1 MSHAK
6 ERKEKNC
13 LNCNAI
19 VAGRYCQ
26 VCGQENIETGETFG
40 HLAKHFVS
48 DIFHFDG
55 LFFSTA
61 SHLLFKPGFL
71 TYEYVRGRRASYLNP
86 IKMYVFVSAIFF
98 LFFLTVYHSVLTI
111 SATNNDKEKTA
122 AAVLRELEDNKKEI
136 ENSLKE
142 DGTPTW
148 VKSRVKNSLQ
158 QLDTDIALLQ
168 KDSTKKF
175 QVLADLKSTSMSST
189 NNYTSRKEYDSIQ
202 RTLPDS
208 LQDNWIKQKFQL
220 KNIDIGNKFR
230 NNGNEEVNTLI
241 ESFFHH
247 FPQTLFISLPLFA
260 LILQLLYIRRK
271 QFYYANH
278 IIYTV
283 HLYCAL
289 FVFLFIILII
299 SNISKIAYLG
309 WLIWLNVVVFL
320 YLLWYSFKALRVYY
334 GQGTGKTFLK
344 WISLNTLAFF
354 VFLGL
359 FILMFLFTVYML

>member
-1 MSHAK
+1 MSHTK

-40 HLAKHFVS
+40 HLAGHFIG

-55 LFFSTA
+55 MFFSTA
-61 SHLLFKPGFL
+61 KSLLFKPGFL
-71 TYEYVRGRRASYLNP
+71 THEYVRGRRASYLNP

-158 QLDTDIALLQ
+158 QLNTDIALLQ
-168 KDSTKKF
+168 KDSAKKF
-175 QVLADLKSTSMSST
+175 QVLADLSSASKFSTK
-189 NNYTSRKEYDSIQ
+189 NYTSQKEYDSVQ
-202 RTLPDS
+202 KTLPHS
-208 LQDNWIKQKFQL
+208 LQDNWIEQKFQR
-220 KNIDIGNKFR
+220 KKIDNDNKFR
-230 NNGNEEVNTLI
+230 SNANEEVNTLV

-247 FPQTLFISLPLFA
+247 FPQMLFISLPLFA

-289 FVFLFIILII
+289 FVFLFIILAI
-299 SNISKIAYLG
+299 SSVSKIHYLG
-309 WLIWLNVVVFL
+309 WSIWINVIVFL
-320 YLLWYSFKALRVYY
+320 YLLWYTYQALRVYY
-334 GQGTGKTFLK
+334 GQGTGKTILK
-344 WISLNTLAFF
+344 WLLLNTFAFF
-354 VFLGL
+354 VFVGL
-359 FILMFLFTVYML
+359 FILMFFFTYYML